1 MDEFNDSDIS
11 SLLNQIAGSSP
22 NTMMAHK
29 VVLGKVRRVRQRRV
43 MAVSAA
49 AVVMVVSGAVAMVQ
63 KSNGRDGGSNIAVPL
78 SPDDSQPIKVATT
91 VGPSVTTTTIDG
103 AISVDPVVTDPPVG
117 TPSTQPSSN
126 STSPSNTSVVI
137 TTTPTNTQAPTN
149 SQGPSITTTPSNN
162 PAPATTRP
170 PSTTPP
176 ASSPGATTPPTTKAP
191 VVATPPP
198 TTRPPIAAPP
208 TTSPPITTP
217 PTTPPPTTPA
227 PITSPPT
234 TIPELKTW
242 SCGGG
247 EVDYRVTSSGL
258 VLIEARP
265 AAGFKVFEKK
275 AKGDEIT
282 VKFISN
288 SKNDERKSALKIKRS
303 GLVSTSCEDENFS
316 SRSDSEDSDSNDN
329 NEESADD

>member
-11 SLLNQIAGSSP
+11 SLLNQMAGSSP
-22 NTMMAHK
+22 DTMMAHK

-43 MAVSAA
+43 AAVSAA

-63 KSNGRDGGSNIAVPL
+63 NSQNRGTGSNIAVPL
-78 SPDDSQPIKVATT
+78 SPDDSPPIKVATT
-91 VGPSVTTTTIDG
+91 VGLSVTTTTIDG
-103 AISVDPVVTDPPVG
+103 AISIDPIVTDPPVG

-126 STSPSNTSVVI
+126 STSPSNTGVVI

-162 PAPATTRP
+162 PAPTTSRP

-208 TTSPPITTP
+208 TTQPPITS
-217 PTTPPPTTPA
+217 PPTTPA

-234 TIPELKTW
+234 TLPEPKIW

-247 EVDYRVTSSGL
+247 SVKYLVTANGL
-258 VLIEARP
+258 VLLEMTP
-265 AAGFKVFEKK
+265 AVGFTVSK
-275 AKGDEIT
+275 AKAKTDEIT
-282 VKFISN
+282 VKFDAS
-288 SKNDERKSALKIKRS
+288 SKNDKRTSALKIKKS
-303 GLVSTSCEDENFS
+303 GLVSNSCEDENFN